1 LVLKLLT
8 CIVTYNR
15 LEYTQNTVESWL
27 RSVRL
32 SKDFREDRIV
42 VVDNGSTD
50 GTLKYLEDVR
60 EAFGV
65 PHIKNNRNLFPGA
78 ATNIGWHAGMK
89 IFGKPDL
96 LHRSDNDVE
105 YLPGWREEVEEKF
118 EQMPTLGQLGLLNA
132 IEDYGENPPWEK
144 RWGLYLC
151 PTGGNCVIRR
161 ELWDEGLRWEPGE
174 WRPGGRDEDTLMS
187 ESIRSMGY
195 LVGRVVKTVATNQSF
210 HRFEAYP
217 EYYRETAARRGLVAE
232 TSV

>member
-1 LVLKLLT
+1 VRFTSAAPNLS

-15 LEYTQNTVESWL
+15 LEYTKKAVESWL
-27 RSVRL
+27 DTT
-32 SKDFREDRIV
+32 KDADLVI
-42 VVDNGSTD
+42 VDNGSTD
-50 GTLKYLEDVR
+50 GTREWILKEGL
-60 EAFGV
+60 
-65 PHIKNNRNLFPGA
+65 PHIFNDRNLFPGA

-151 PTGGNCVIRR
+151 PRA
-161 ELWDEGLRWEPGE
+161 
-174 WRPGGRDEDTLMS
+174 
-187 ESIRSMGY
+187 
-195 LVGRVVKTVATNQSF
+195 AT
-210 HRFEAYP
+210 A
-217 EYYRETAARRGLVAE
+217 
-232 TSV
+232 

>member
-15 LEYTQNTVESWL
+15 LEYTKKAVESYL
-27 RSVRL
+27 KTR
-32 SKDFREDRIV
+32 DRGDAYV
-42 VVDNGSTD
+42 LVDNGSTD
-50 GTLKYLEDVR
+50 GTREWILEEDL
-60 EAFGV
+60 
-65 PHIKNNRNLFPGA
+65 PHIFNDRNLFPGA

-210 HRFEAYP
+210 HQYERYPAY
-217 EYYRETAARRGLVAE
+217 YDATAQLRGLVPQ